1 MLLGKTVVLYPRY
14 EDFCTSKTFFQ
25 LSYLGLI
32 PFSREQ
38 HFVVRTGFEPVPKSC
53 FRPSSRN
60 RASTIPP
67 PDYNACLS
75 KLSYLPCILFWRI
88 AVPNGK
94 AVSKTSMESG
104 QDLNPHLANLYL
116 PVEKIGGSNPVLPIT
131 PPDYFGKA
139 IWCRS
144 IASTT

>member
-38 HFVVRTGFEPVPKSC
+38 HFVVRTGFEPVQLVCLLERVLPMVATHTLRLPIS
-53 FRPSSRN
+53 
-60 RASTIPP
+60 P
-67 PDYNACLS
+67 PDYIACLS

-94 AVSKTSMESG
+94 AVSKTSMKSG
-104 QDLNPHLANLYL
+104 QDLNLYYSIL
-116 PVEKIGGSNPVLPIT
+116 RT
-131 PPDYFGKA
+131 PAKLYSP
-139 IWCRS
+139 RL
-144 IASTT
+144 